1 MGGGLT
7 FLSKKSFNP
16 QNWSNQRRVWEA
28 RQNSESERRRIVE
41 REAQIKREREEEELA
56 RVVGGEEEGG
66 RKALG
71 FMYDGGKIP
80 GLKKE
85 GNGTNN
91 HYGGEDEHA
100 ESKRYNSGGD
110 DTDSNLFQRQPGDDD
125 AAAAFRA
132 MLAQGVTAYDN
143 TDKHMDETNQYNVM
157 DAQTNEAE
165 EDDANNAN
173 EAMDN
178 RTKLEKA
185 VGRGINSGSGVTLA
199 QQMERFPMLK
209 GAPMVL
215 QKQKN
220 KGGDGEKKEQAAT
233 TTGMNFKPLGQ
244 VLRNVQCLACKKWGH
259 ARGDRECDLSGW
271 DPFRMNDT
279 AAATAAT
286 STTTSAAPD
295 NLANVEVPRAA
306 ATTLRPDHDKTE
318 EEPSRQ
324 KAEKKHKKRR
334 KGDRHERKK
343 KSKKHKRRRHERS
356 PSYSS
361 DSYSSSY
368 VSYSSDEERYKK
380 RRRGYRSDD
389 SSDSRRRSRK
399 GRRKK
404 SSRR

>member
-28 RQNSESERRRIVE
+28 RQNSESEKRRIVE
-41 REAQIKREREEEELA
+41 RDAQIKREREEEELA
-56 RVVGGEEEGG
+56 RVVGGEQEGG

-85 GNGTNN
+85 SNQRNDD
-91 HYGGEDEHA
+91 EDED
-100 ESKRYNSGGD
+100 ESKRNTSVSGD
-110 DTDSNLFQRQPGDDD
+110 NTESNLFQRQPGDDD

-132 MLAQGVTAYDN
+132 MLAQGVTADDN
-143 TDKHMDETNQYNVM
+143 TDKQLHETNQQHDVL
-157 DAQTNEAE
+157 DAQAAE
-165 EDDANNAN
+165 DSDSNNAN
-173 EAMDN
+173 EATDN

-244 VLRNVQCLACKKWGH
+244 VLRNVQCMACKKWGH
-259 ARGDRECDLSGW
+259 ARGERECELSGW
-271 DPFRMNDT
+271 DPFRMNTT

-286 STTTSAAPD
+286 TTTTIASAAPD
-295 NLANVEVPRAA
+295 NMAA
-306 ATTLRPDHDKTE
+306 AEIPRVAAKAHLPDQNKME
-318 EEPSRQ
+318 EEPTSQ
-324 KAEKKHKKRR
+324 KPERKKKHR

-343 KSKKHKRRRHERS
+343 KSKKHKRRRRRERS

-368 VSYSSDEERYKK
+368 DSYSSDEERYKK
-380 RRRGYRSDD
+380 RKRNYRSDD

>member
-1 MGGGLT
+1 M
-7 FLSKKSFNP
+7 
-16 QNWSNQRRVWEA
+16 WEA
-28 RQNSESERRRIVE
+28 RQNSESEKRRIVE
-41 REAQIKREREEEELA
+41 REALIKREREEEELA
-56 RVVGGEEEGG
+56 RTVGGEQEGG

-85 GNGTNN
+85 SNQRNDDE
-91 HYGGEDEHA
+91 EDEH
-100 ESKRYNSGGD
+100 ESKRNCGD
-110 DTDSNLFQRQPGDDD
+110 NTESNLFQRQPGDDD

-132 MLAQGVTAYDN
+132 MLAQGVTADDN
-143 TDKHMDETNQYNVM
+143 TDKQLHETNQHHDVP
-157 DAQTNEAE
+157 DAQAAAE
-165 EDDANNAN
+165 DSDSNNAN
-173 EAMDN
+173 EATDN

-244 VLRNVQCLACKKWGH
+244 VLRNVQCMACKKWGH
-259 ARGDRECDLSGW
+259 ARGERECELSGW
-271 DPFRMNDT
+271 DPFRMNT
-279 AAATAAT
+279 PAAAAAAT
-286 STTTSAAPD
+286 TTIASAAPD
-295 NLANVEVPRAA
+295 NMAA
-306 ATTLRPDHDKTE
+306 AEIPRVAAKTLLPDQNKME
-318 EEPSRQ
+318 EEPTSQ
-324 KAEKKHKKRR
+324 KPEKKHKKRR
-334 KGDRHERKK
+334 KGDRYERKK
-343 KSKKHKRRRHERS
+343 KSKKHKRRRRRERS

-368 VSYSSDEERYKK
+368 DSYSSDEERYKK
-380 RRRGYRSDD
+380 RKRDYRSDD